1 MPITRYLLTEDA
13 PQHISIVSKD
23 RVEYLKKAMI
33 AEAHKLLND
42 GKSSRFQAYP
52 SLGGKT
58 GTPER
63 VLDIIPNKDKNLLQ
77 NKKPVNPPKGNDG
90 WYICFVEDA
99 SVSRINNVGEK
110 ENVTTSL
117 AIAVRTERTVV
128 AGSSYAK
135 NIADKTVMKILA
147 EQGYFK

>member
-1 MPITRYLLTEDA
+1 M
-13 PQHISIVSKD
+13 V
-23 RVEYLKKAMI
+23 
-33 AEAHKLLND
+33 AEAHKMLND
-42 GKSSRFQAYP
+42 GKSSRFLAYP

-63 VLDIIPNKDKNLLQ
+63 VLDRIPKKGENLPL
-77 NKKPVNPPKGNDG
+77 NREPVNPPKGNDG

-99 SVSRINNVGEK
+99 LVSKINNEGEI

-117 AIAVRTERTVV
+117 AIAVRAERTIV
-128 AGSSYAK
+128 AGSGYAK
-135 NIADKTVMKILA
+135 NLADKTVMKILA